1 MQNSN
6 GHAGFLVPCFPMS
19 NLAAATAVTSSQSD
33 NATGLTATATAAGRV
48 GFAVGDVDIADANA
62 ASGTAA
68 GSIATVTLGSFKGTN
83 VDAATVNSGALT
95 TLNISGTGADDLDV
109 TAGALTTAV
118 VDTLALNLNGFTH
131 TASGGG
137 RAVVIDADYTTI
149 NLDSSGTASKVGEIS
164 IAGATTLNVTG
175 DAKATFTAS
184 TVTALKTVTVT
195 NTAGFQMD
203 NISAT
208 TTFTGGAGA
217 DGVTLANATETTIA
231 MGAGD
236 DTVVYGGATSTTAGK
251 VGAVSGGDGK
261 DTITMTSTQA
271 AAADGTAAFNTAFTG
286 FEVLKIS
293 NELAAGDTIDVN
305 GLNTVSEV
313 VLAAGGNTVATSII
327 DKIASG
333 GTVETQASG
342 TAGFTVN
349 VNNAALNAADVLNL
363 KLSNSTAAAD
373 DFLTVTA
380 ASVETINVTT
390 NDTGTAANV
399 AATIDVL
406 DLNATA
412 AKTITVTGNN
422 GLNVDLTGNTAMTSF
437 DASGVV
443 GDGAATV
450 DTAANMAVL
459 ATSANTTATATVT
472 MKGGAGN
479 DTLAGNAAKDT
490 LTGNA
495 GDDILTGN
503 LAQDTYTGGA
513 GTDIFVFNSTAGTS
527 TDSSTAA
534 ADVITD
540 FTLSG
545 VLTAQDL
552 SSDANIISNTK
563 LAGDTLKLDVDAAGG
578 DQAITVEGNVTAGAG
593 SAAGVTATVTSGI
606 LTLGGSGAAAVD
618 TIAEWIVEAAN
629 IAATNGEILAFEFS
643 GDTYVFAQNGAQD
656 VLVELDGLTGAAAL
670 LEVSNST
677 TAVDNT
683 ILYSDIA

>member
-1 MQNSN
+1 M
-6 GHAGFLVPCFPMS
+6 
-19 NLAAATAVTSSQSD
+19 
-33 NATGLTATATAAGRV
+33 
-48 GFAVGDVDIADANA
+48 
-62 ASGTAA
+62 
-68 GSIATVTLGSFKGTN
+68 
-83 VDAATVNSGALT
+83 
-95 TLNISGTGADDLDV
+95 
-109 TAGALTTAV
+109 
-118 VDTLALNLNGFTH
+118 
-131 TASGGG
+131 
-137 RAVVIDADYTTI
+137 
-149 NLDSSGTASKVGEIS
+149 
-164 IAGATTLNVTG
+164 
-175 DAKATFTAS
+175 
-184 TVTALKTVTVT
+184 
-195 NTAGFQMD
+195 
-203 NISAT
+203 
-208 TTFTGGAGA
+208 
-217 DGVTLANATETTIA
+217 
-231 MGAGD
+231 
-236 DTVVYGGATSTTAGK
+236 
-251 VGAVSGGDGK
+251 
-261 DTITMTSTQA
+261 
-271 AAADGTAAFNTAFTG
+271 
-286 FEVLKIS
+286 
-293 NELAAGDTIDVN
+293 
-305 GLNTVSEV
+305 
-313 VLAAGGNTVATSII
+313 AAGGNTVATSII

-363 KLSNSTAAAD
+363 KLSNSTGAAD

-578 DQAITVEGNVTAGAG
+578 GDQAITVEGNVTAGAG

-629 IAATNGEILAFEFS
+629 IAANQWRNPS
-643 GDTYVFAQNGAQD
+643 V
-656 VLVELDGLTGAAAL
+656 
-670 LEVSNST
+670 
-677 TAVDNT
+677 
-683 ILYSDIA
+683 